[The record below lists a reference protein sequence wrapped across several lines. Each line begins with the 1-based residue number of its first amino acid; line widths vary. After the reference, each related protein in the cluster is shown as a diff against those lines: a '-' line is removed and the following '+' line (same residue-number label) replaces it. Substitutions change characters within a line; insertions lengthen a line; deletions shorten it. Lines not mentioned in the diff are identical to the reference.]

1 MAITRAKFE
10 PVREMAYSSITTS
23 FQQVGTAFTSTFSV
37 IYVQNLTNQIIDFS
51 VSYNGTDVTFSLA
64 PNGAL
69 STDMVTNS
77 VQVSA
82 GESAWAKYRTGSAP
96 TKGFVQVSAIT
107 PAA

>member
-1 MAITRAKFE
+1 MAIVRAKFE

-23 FQQVGTAFTSTFSV
+23 FTQIGTAFAVTFSV
-37 IYVQNLTNQIIDFS
+37 VYVQNLTNQIIDFS
-51 VSYNGTDVTFSLA
+51 LSFAGTDVTFSLA

-82 GESAWAKYRTGSAP
+82 GESVFCKYRSGSAP

-107 PAA
+107 PA